1 MSECTGPFSDARDCP
16 VHRPTPVP
24 DRDGAAL
31 RVLLEELVQ
40 RWRTAGA
47 RLDTVHATMGM
58 GWKACAD
65 ELDALLVTGDRREP

>member
-1 MSECTGPFSDARDCP
+1 MSELKDIEHPNWPA
-16 VHRPTPVP
+16 
-24 DRDGAAL
+24 DRDDAAL

-65 ELDALLVTGDRREP
+65 ELDSLLVA